1 MKSISTRCSVLLLA
15 LALMASSAHATK
27 KIRSVVQQAED
38 DDTPVIDQPLGVGIM
53 LGDLNGISGKYW
65 TSSRNAFDGGFSYAQ
80 NDYTSLHAD
89 YLWNIGELLGI
100 PGRQKPKGSFAS
112 PYFGVGGIAYFD
124 ISRGTAD
131 PDQDK
136 FFARL
141 KSTGIAL
148 GARVPL
154 GIEYQPG
161 IVPCGLFAEFAPG
174 LILVP
179 AMASFVQAE
188 GGVRFYF

>member
-1 MKSISTRCSVLLLA
+1 MKSISTRCLILLLS
-15 LALMASSAHATK
+15 LNLICSSAHATK
-27 KIRSVVQQAED
+27 KVRKVVQETEED
-38 DDTPVIDQPLGVGIM
+38 NASVIDQPLGMGIM
-53 LGDLNGISGKYW
+53 LGDLNGVSGKYW
-65 TSSRNAFDGGFSYAQ
+65 TNQRNAFDGGFSYAQ
-80 NDYTSLHAD
+80 NNYTTLHAD
-89 YLWNIGELLGI
+89 YLWSIGELFGI
-100 PGRQKPKGSFAS
+100 PGRQKLKSSLAS
-112 PYFGVGGIAYFD
+112 PYFGVGAIAYFD

-131 PDQDK
+131 PDQEK

-141 KSTGIAL
+141 KSSGIAL

-161 IVPCGLFAEFAPG
+161 IVPCGLFAEFTPG

-179 AMASFVQAE
+179 AMVSLVQAE